1 MHSFCPYRICPLG
14 AHVDHQQGYVTGF
27 AIDKGI
33 HFEYLKME
41 DGRCI
46 LTSNDFEGIVTFD
59 VAGLLEIKNDW
70 GNYMRGATKILRD
83 NHHIKYGVQGNFNGE
98 LPVGG
103 LSSSAAVTLAY
114 MKALCEVNNIN
125 LTNMQMIDYAFWSE
139 TEFIGLKIGKLD
151 QSCEVLC
158 RKNQYLFLDTKDM
171 SYQLI
176 PENPNHTDYEFL
188 IIYSGQA
195 RKLVNSAYNVRV
207 DECKSAAYLTKALQG
222 IEYGKYKDTVLRDI
236 DYDTFIKSKDQ
247 LPPAW
252 VKRAEHY
259 YGENDRVLR
268 GVEAWKK
275 GDMVEFGHIVRESGN
290 SSIELYEAGSDLL
303 RDLNSI
309 INSTDGV
316 YGGRFMGGGFNGC
329 CLAIIDPSKKESIIK
344 TISEQYELKH
354 PEMKSLYG
362 IYPCMSEDGIGE

>member
-1 MHSFCPYRICPLG
+1 MHTFCPYRICPIG
-14 AHVDHQQGYVTGF
+14 AHVDHQKGFVTGF

-33 HFEYLKME
+33 HFEFKALK

-46 LTSNDFEGIVTFD
+46 LTSDDFEGIVTFD
-59 VAGLLEIKNDW
+59 VAGLLEIKEDW

-83 NHHIKYGVQGNFNGE
+83 NYRIKYGVQGNFHGE

-114 MKALCEVNNIN
+114 MKALCEVNHIK
-125 LTNMQMIDYAFWSE
+125 LTNMELIDYAFWSE

-158 RKNQYLFLDTKDM
+158 KKNQYLFLDTKDM
-171 SYQLI
+171 TYSLI
-176 PENPNHTDYEFL
+176 PENPKHSNYEFL

-207 DECKSAAYLTKALQG
+207 DECKSSAYLAKAFLG
-222 IEYGKYKDTVLRDI
+222 KEYGKYKDTVLRDLSLEEFDSVADKI
-236 DYDTFIKSKDQ
+236 
-247 LPPAW
+247 PPVW
-252 VKRAEHY
+252 VKRAHHFY
-259 YGENDRVLR
+259 NENQRVLK
-268 GVEAWKK
+268 GVEAWKQ
-275 GDMVEFGHIVRESGN
+275 GDMIEFGKMVKESGV

-303 RDLNSI
+303 RDLNHI

-329 CLAIIDPSKKESIIK
+329 CLAIIDPSKKQRIIEE
-344 TISEQYELKH
+344 ISTQYEEKH
-354 PEMKSLYG
+354 PEMKGLYG
-362 IYPCMSEDGIGE
+362 IYPCMSEDGVGD